1 MSEATIYEFSQLWYY
16 VMSFMLIDVLLG
28 TLLALKN
35 RELDS
40 EESLNGGIKKG
51 AIALLLVFTLI
62 LERAVGVPVFKL
74 TCIFYMLYESTSIIE
89 NAGLLGLPLPGVIK
103 RAVTVLQL
111 NYDDNDDKTPKT

>member
-62 LERAVGVPVFKL
+62 LERAVGVSVFKL